1 LEGIMKALIGLQDC
15 DTRIRD
21 INRKKAEAPI
31 RIQQLEAEMAAFE
44 NRVEEELKTLDDCR
58 RQRRQTEQDI
68 DALETQI
75 AKSNM
80 KLNHIKSNKEYRAG
94 LKEINEVT
102 KQKSL
107 LEDKAIELMEEI
119 EVREKQ
125 GAERKRER
133 KQLQETFERDR
144 EAIRQHVNALDRDLE
159 RLGKERDR
167 FSQDIDGDLLKRY
180 VMLMEHKGGLAVG
193 PVIGG
198 VCQMCHIGIPPQ
210 AFNELIRGDQLMS
223 CPHCARIIYW
233 GEDKRYL
240 GGENH

>member
-1 LEGIMKALIGLQDC
+1 MKALIGLQNC

-21 INRKKAEAPI
+21 INHKKAEAPI

-44 NRVEEELKTLDDCR
+44 NRVEEELKALDDYR

-68 DALETQI
+68 DALETRI
-75 AKSNM
+75 IKSNT

-94 LKEINEVT
+94 LKEISDLT

-119 EVREKQ
+119 EAKEQQ
-125 GAERKRER
+125 GAERERER
-133 KQLQETFERDR
+133 KELQEASERDR
-144 EAIRQHVNALDRDLE
+144 EAILQHVNALDQELG
-159 RLGKERDR
+159 RLQEERDR
-167 FSQDIDGDLLKRY
+167 FAQDIDGDLLKRY
-180 VMLMEHKGGLAVG
+180 VSLMEHKGGFAVG

-233 GEDKRYL
+233 GEDKRYQ